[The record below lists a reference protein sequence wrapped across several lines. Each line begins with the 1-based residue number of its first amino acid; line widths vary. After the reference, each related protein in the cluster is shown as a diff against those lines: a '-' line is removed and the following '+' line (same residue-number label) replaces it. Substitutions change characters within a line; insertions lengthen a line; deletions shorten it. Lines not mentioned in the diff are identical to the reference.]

1 MLDLDSKHAQVGVIN
16 NRIEKHG
23 DKDVTAFDIPLT
35 VLLDPKELNNLLDDP
50 YKHRALFDTKG
61 DVATP
66 MFPEFS
72 EFAMKHDLE
81 GATVTL
87 HIGHS
92 GFEIEYKDSCLKGLV
107 LAPLHGGETQL
118 TFKLQC
124 NPLTKHIVK
133 LLDAQNTE
141 IKLSV
146 ADAKIAEKKKRKQR
160 ELPLGPDPKADGD
173 GGEEGGT
180 TTPLTGAHIQA
191 AAERDSTHV
200 WWQHGETQKKGNG
213 PRCEL
218 PAGCVEIDPPA
229 GGQSEREQINAE
241 SGQMSAEITGDGSGE
256 LSPPV
261 DDSASFEAGVAAAVG
276 AHKKRGSNIIDG
288 RSERVKHRDSKS
300 DGAH

>member
-1 MLDLDSKHAQVGVIN
+1 MLDLDLKHAQVGVVN

-87 HIGHS
+87 HLGHS
-92 GFEIEYKDSCLKGLV
+92 GFEIEYKDCCLKGLT

-118 TFKLQC
+118 DFKLQC
-124 NPLTKHIVK
+124 NPQTKHIVK

-141 IKLSV
+141 IKVSV

-160 ELPLGPDPKADGD
+160 ELPLGPDPKADAD
-173 GGEEGGT
+173 GEAEEGGT
-180 TTPLTGAHIQA
+180 TTPLNGSHLAQPDQTHI
-191 AAERDSTHV
+191 
-200 WWQHGETQKKGNG
+200 WWQHGETAEQSNG
-213 PRCEL
+213 KRCDM

-229 GGQSEREQINAE
+229 GGKSEREQLAQANGASDVAE
-241 SGQMSAEITGDGSGE
+241 FERGAADKIAEA
-256 LSPPV
+256 LAAPPGTV
-261 DDSASFEAGVAAAVG
+261 T
-276 AHKKRGSNIIDG
+276 DG
-288 RSERVKHRDSKS
+288 RSERVKHRDRAK
-300 DGAH
+300 GAH

>member
-1 MLDLDSKHAQVGVIN
+1 MLDLDNKHAQVGVIN

-50 YKHRALFDTKG
+50 YKHRALFETKG

-118 TFKLQC
+118 DFKLQC
-124 NPLTKHIVK
+124 NPQTKHIVK

-146 ADAKIAEKKKRKQR
+146 ADAKVAEKKKRKQR
-160 ELPLGPDPKADGD
+160 ELPLGPDPKADQD
-173 GGEEGGT
+173 DEGGDSST
-180 TTPLTGAHIQA
+180 TTVLTGEHLIA
-191 AAERDSTHV
+191 AAERDTTHV
-200 WWQHGETQKKGNG
+200 WWQQGENGETGNG
-213 PRCEL
+213 PRCEK
-218 PAGCVEIDPPA
+218 PADCVEIDPPA
-229 GGQSEREQINAE
+229 GSRSEAD
-241 SGQMSAEITGDGSGE
+241 QMAAISGE
-256 LSPPV
+256 A
-261 DDSASFEAGVAAAVG
+261 ASEDNERFAEGVANALG
-276 AHKKRGSNIIDG
+276 AHKKRGRAIDG
-288 RSERVKHRDSKS
+288 RSERVKHRDSKR

>member
-1 MLDLDSKHAQVGVIN
+1 MLDLDNKHAKVGVIN

-50 YKHRALFDTKG
+50 YKHRALFETKG

-118 TFKLQC
+118 DFKLQC
-124 NPLTKHIVK
+124 NPQTKHIVK

-160 ELPLGPDPKADGD
+160 ELPLGPDPKADQD
-173 GGEEGGT
+173 DEGEPGKT
-180 TTPLTGAHIQA
+180 TTPLYGNAPV
-191 AAERDSTHV
+191 RDETLV
-200 WWQHGETQKKGNG
+200 WWQTEAGENSCGK
-213 PRCEL
+213 RCDM
-218 PAGCVEIDPPA
+218 PQGCVEIDPPA
-229 GGQSEREQINAE
+229 GGESEQQQIEAQLGE
-241 SGQMSAEITGDGSGE
+241 TSAEITGDGSGTAAAP
-256 LSPPV
+256 L
-261 DDSASFEAGVAAAVG
+261 DDSEQFAEGVAKALG
-276 AHKKRGSNIIDG
+276 AHKKRGRAIDG
-288 RSERVKHRDSKS
+288 RSERVKHQDRQKD
-300 DGAH
+300 AH